1 MADDALRRIDALLQ
15 VALRVAGSAS
25 TGRVALA
32 QLAGSIEPEWL
43 PRPWGDSIL
52 LELKAAREQACE
64 PVPVKRIEQA
74 LRAAW
79 RVRPSQELAELDP
92 EPAAVTPT
100 AQVHRAV
107 LEGRPVAVKVLRP
120 GLAAAVR
127 QDLSLLEVLAAPLGA
142 AFPALDVAAATR
154 EVRERVLDELDLEST
169 ATTQRRFHRALRDHP
184 LFLVPAPVTRLARD
198 SVLVSEWIDGVPFR
212 AAADRDDVA
221 ARLVLFVIGAARW
234 GIAPADLDPDDVRVQ
249 EDGRVAILDLGC
261 TRKVDSRRLE
271 QTARAVEAAAAGDRG
286 AFRTAV
292 TALGWLPAG
301 HVPIA
306 AELGQHV
313 LGELTGAA
321 PSRLDS
327 DAVLTARDRLLGRP
341 EQLLK
346 LILAG
351 SLAPEDLWPARGVAA
366 LFGTIARVGASG
378 PWLELVR
385 AALREGWQAAPPA

>member
-1 MADDALRRIDALLQ
+1 MTDDALRRIDALLQ
-15 VALRVAGSAS
+15 VALRVARSAS

-32 QLAGSIEPEWL
+32 QLARSIEPRWL
-43 PRPWGDSIL
+43 PRPWADSIL
-52 LELKAAREQACE
+52 LELETAREQACE
-64 PVPVKRIEQA
+64 PIPVKQVEQA

-79 RVRPSQELAELDP
+79 RVRPSQELDELDP

-127 QDLSLLEVLAAPLGA
+127 QDLSLLEALAAPLGA
-142 AFPALDVAAATR
+142 AFPTLDVAAATR
-154 EVRERVLDELDLEST
+154 EVRERVLEELDLEST

-184 LFLVPAPVTRLARD
+184 LFLVPAPTTRLAHH
-198 SVLVSEWIDGVPFR
+198 SVLVSEWIDGVSFR
-212 AAADRDDVA
+212 AAADPDEAA
-221 ARLVLFVIGAARW
+221 ARLVRFVVGAARW
-234 GIAPADLDPDDVRVQ
+234 GIAPADLDPDDVLVQ
-249 EDGRVAILDLGC
+249 EDGRVAILDLGS
-261 TRKVDSRRLE
+261 TRAVDSGRLE
-271 QTARAVEAAAAGDRG
+271 QTARAVNAVAAGDHG
-286 AFRTAV
+286 ALSNAV
-292 TALGWLPAG
+292 AALGWLPEG
-301 HVPIA
+301 HVQVA
-306 AELGQHV
+306 EELGRHV

-327 DAVLTARDRLLGRP
+327 DAVLAARDRLLGRP
-341 EQLLK
+341 EQLLE

-378 PWLELVR
+378 RWLELVR
-385 AALREGWQAAPPA
+385 VALGEGWQAAPPA